1 MDFRDCAKWRIPDVQ
16 CASGMTPVG
25 AKSVALLGSKSRPC
39 AVPAVS
45 DAWRLQATV
54 RLLLRSRDEN
64 LGARLHVILATYD
77 IGDNDRVGAHNQFLL
92 AILVFDGQRRPID
105 PGNRLFE
112 VPVGLFVLGLETPVE
127 GALAGAAHRFWEDMH
142 LDGFLGAVGL
152 HHSRR
157 TNEHPGFYVGHGG

>member
-64 LGARLHVILATYD
+64 LGARLHVILAAYD

-105 PGNRLFE
+105 PGNRLFD
-112 VPVGLFVLGLETPVE
+112 V
-127 GALAGAAHRFWEDMH
+127 
-142 LDGFLGAVGL
+142 AVGHFAL
-152 HHSRR
+152 WLEIPVVMASILGRYAPRWLFGCRRPASFPPNQRTSR
-157 TNEHPGFYVGHGG
+157 V